1 MNRLLVVLS
10 IFVLSCSNPSFKKD
24 QIAIVPKPNQMSLAE
39 ESFRISS
46 GTKIIAPDDNQQ
58 KAVKYLNGL
67 FDSAAGFILD
77 IQENSDQKGIVF
89 QQVEGLA
96 SEAYQLD
103 VSPDRILISA
113 SGEAGYFYAVQSL
126 RQLLPHAIESK
137 EVVSADWLVP
147 SVKIED
153 EPRFAW
159 RGMHMDF
166 SRHFFDIDE
175 VKIFLDYMALYK
187 LNTYHMHL
195 TDDEGWRIEIKQ
207 LPLLT
212 EKGAWRTVSRH
223 DKVCID
229 NAKTDP
235 SYTIDPEKYHMKDGK
250 KMYGGF
256 FTQEQIKEIIQYADE
271 RCITVIPEID
281 MPGHFKAAIDNYP
294 YLSCKDKAGWGK
306 VFTTPAC
313 LGKETTYQFVETI
326 LGEVAEL
333 FPSEYIHIGGDE
345 VNIQS
350 WKDCAKCQVEIRKH
364 HLKNEH
370 ELQSYFNRRIEK
382 FLKSKGKQLMGWDEI
397 TEGGLSED
405 AHVMWWRNW
414 APEAL
419 SKAVTN
425 GNKMIITPGTP
436 YYFDAKNEV
445 TPLKRVYE
453 YEPVPSKFTS
463 TQENLVM
470 GIQANLWAEW
480 IPNFE
485 RLQYQAFP
493 RILALSETAWANKE
507 SKDYDEF
514 NTRVQLHSDR
524 MDVMNINY
532 YIPSV
537 AGLNKKIAF
546 VDSAIINLSVP
557 MKGLEIYYSLD
568 GSVPTKESKLY
579 NKPIILKAN
588 CEIKARAFKGNT
600 GSGLAKAVV
609 EKQSLRDAQTVS
621 PEKGKLKRWVV
632 KNHPDAVKKVDLNKS
647 NDWKLVSQI
656 GLEEYSKEEKIFMA
670 FQGYFYAENDGVYE
684 FFTKSDDGS
693 LLYIEDEMVVDNGG
707 HHAPRERSGMI
718 ALAKGWHP
726 ISIYFQQGTGG
737 SELNVWYEYDMNKN
751 CELKGN
757 IVGY

>member
-10 IFVLSCSNPSFKKD
+10 IFVLSCSTPSFKKD
-24 QIAIVPKPNQMSLAE
+24 QIAIVPKPNHMSFAE
-39 ESFRISS
+39 GSFRISLS
-46 GTKIIAPDDNQQ
+46 TKIIAPNDNQQ
-58 KAVKYLNGL
+58 KAVRYLKGL
-67 FDSAAGFILD
+67 LNSATGFVLD
-77 IQENSDQKGIVF
+77 IHKNSSSKGIIF
-89 QQVEGLA
+89 QQVDGFQP
-96 SEAYQLD
+96 EAYQLE
-103 VSPDRILISA
+103 VSPEKILISA
-113 SGEAGYFYAVQSL
+113 SEEAGYFYAIQSL
-126 RQLLPHAIESK
+126 RQLLPCAIESK
-137 EVVSADWLVP
+137 EIVSTDWLVP
-147 SVKIED
+147 CVSIED

-175 VKIFLDYMALYK
+175 VKTFLDYMALYK

-256 FTQEQIKEIIQYADE
+256 FTQEQIKEIIRYADE
-271 RCITVIPEID
+271 RCITVVPEID
-281 MPGHFKAAIDNYP
+281 MPGHFKAAIDNYS
-294 YLSCKDKAGWGK
+294 YLSCKEEAGWGK

-313 LGKETTYQFVETI
+313 LGKEITYKFVETI

-350 WKDCAKCQVEIRKH
+350 WKDCEQCQGEIHKNN
-364 HLKNEH
+364 LKNEH
-370 ELQSYFNRRIEK
+370 ELQSHFNRRIEK
-382 FLKSKGKQLMGWDEI
+382 FLQSKGKQLMGWDEI
-397 TEGGLSED
+397 TEGGLSKD

-419 SKAVTN
+419 SLAANN

-445 TPLKRVYE
+445 IPLKTVYE
-453 YEPVPSKFTS
+453 YEPVPAKFTS
-463 TQENLVM
+463 TQEDLVM

-514 NTRVQLHSDR
+514 NTRVELHYDR

-537 AGLNKKIAF
+537 EGLNKKIAF

-557 MKGLEIYYSLD
+557 MKGLEIYYTVD
-568 GSVPTKESKLY
+568 GSLPTKESKLY
-579 NKPIILKAN
+579 TNPVVLKEN
-588 CEIKARAFKGNT
+588 CEIMARAFRGNMC
-600 GSGLAKAVV
+600 SELAKAKV
-609 EKQSLRDAQTVS
+609 EKQSYREAQSVS
-621 PEKGKLKRWVV
+621 LVMGKLKRWVF
-632 KNHPDAVKKVDLNKS
+632 KNYPDAVKKVELNDSKGW
-647 NDWKLVSQI
+647 NLVSQI
-656 GLEEYSKEEKIFMA
+656 DLGEYSKDENILMA
-670 FQGYFYAENDGVYE
+670 FKGYFYADTDGIYE
-684 FFTKSDDGS
+684 FHTKSDDGS

-718 ALAKGWHP
+718 ALKTGWHP
-726 ISIYFQQGTGG
+726 ISVFFQQGTGG
-737 SELNVWYEYDMNKN
+737 SELNVWYTCGIQEDRTLSGEFIAY
-751 CELKGN
+751 
-757 IVGY
+757 

>member
-24 QIAIVPKPNQMSLAE
+24 QIAIVPKPKEFSLNE
-39 ESFRISS
+39 GSFRISS
-46 GTKIIAPDDNQQ
+46 KTKIISTAENQQ
-58 KAVKYLNGL
+58 KGVKYLKGL
-67 FDSAAGFILD
+67 FTSAAGFDLHVQDRSEGSSI
-77 IQENSDQKGIVF
+77 IF
-89 QQVEGLA
+89 QQVDGLLP
-96 SEAYQLD
+96 EAYQLE
-103 VSPDRILISA
+103 VSSKEIIISA
-113 SGEAGYFYAVQSL
+113 SDEAGYFYAVQSL
-126 RQLLPHAIESK
+126 RQLLPPAIESK

-159 RGMHMDF
+159 RGMQMDF

-175 VKIFLDYMALYK
+175 VKTFLDYMALYK

-212 EKGAWRTVSRH
+212 EKGAWRTESRH

-250 KMYGGF
+250 MKYGGF
-256 FTQEQIKEIIQYADE
+256 FTQEQIKEIIKYADE

-294 YLSCKDKAGWGK
+294 YLSCKGEAGWGK

-313 LGKETTYQFVETI
+313 LGKETTYKFVETI
-326 LGEVAEL
+326 LGEIAEL

-350 WKDCAKCQVEIRKH
+350 WKDCAKCQGEIHKH
-364 HLKNEH
+364 HLKDEH
-370 ELQSYFNRRIEK
+370 ELQSHFNRRIEK
-382 FLKSKGKQLMGWDEI
+382 FLQSKGKQLMGWDEI
-397 TEGGLSED
+397 TEGGLSKD

-419 SKAVTN
+419 KTAANS
-425 GNKMIITPGTP
+425 GNKMIVTPSFR
-436 YYFDAKNEV
+436 YYFDYKNEQ
-445 TPLKRVYE
+445 TSLESVYN
-453 YEPVPSKFTS
+453 YQPVPSDFTPE
-463 TQENLVM
+463 QEKLVM

-485 RLQYQAFP
+485 RLQYQTFP
-493 RILALSETAWANKE
+493 RILALAETAWANKE
-507 SKDYDEF
+507 SSEYDEF
-514 NTRVQLHSDR
+514 NTRVQLHCDR
-524 MDVMNINY
+524 LDVMNINY

-537 AGLNKKIAF
+537 EGLNKRIAF
-546 VDSAIINLSVP
+546 VDSAIIKLSVP
-557 MKGLEIYYSLD
+557 MKGLEIYYTVD

-579 NKPIILKAN
+579 NEPIVLKEN
-588 CEIKARAFKGNT
+588 CEVKARAFKGAT
-600 GSGLAKAVV
+600 GSGLAKAIA
-609 EKQSLRDAQTVS
+609 EKQSLREAQTIS

-632 KNHPDAVKKVDLNKS
+632 KDYPDAVKKVDLNAS
-647 NDWKLVSQI
+647 NDWNLVSQI
-656 GLEEYSKEEKIFMA
+656 GLGEYSKEEKIFMA
-670 FQGYFYAENDGVYE
+670 FKGYFYAENDGIYE
-684 FFTKSDDGS
+684 FFTQSDDGS

-718 ALAKGWHP
+718 ALKTGWHP
-726 ISIYFQQGTGG
+726 ISVFFQQGTGG
-737 SELNVWYEYDMNKN
+737 SELNVWYLYDTNEKRK
-751 CELKGN
+751 LS
-757 IVGY
+757 IQLIAY